1 MTFVIA
7 HAGHWLVTI
16 AYFIPVIGFMAWLAV
31 AQLRARR
38 QRERPD
44 SDRRPPG

>member
-1 MTFVIA
+1 MFVIA

-31 AQLRARR
+31 TQLKAKRKQR
-38 QRERPD
+38 QK
-44 SDRRPPG
+44 

>member
-1 MTFVIA
+1 MIIPIA

-31 AQLRARR
+31 TQLKERR
-38 QRERPD
+38 K
-44 SDRRPPG
+44 RR